1 MSAIN
6 RRFDE
11 QRDIEIKVPMEDKEA
26 ALSSHKQR
34 LNDTDYMLVQ
44 KNGDKVKEIDLVVD
58 EGNPLLMEI
67 EVIEPSLYFNL
78 EPKSANLFAKKVSD
92 FFNHQC

>member
-6 RRFDE
+6 KRFDE
-11 QRDIEIKVPMEDKEA
+11 QRDFEILVPMEDKEA
-26 ALSSHKQR
+26 ALSAYKQR

-58 EGNPLLMEI
+58 EVGLGRGLTNTI
-67 EVIEPSLYFNL
+67 IVDHDTV
-78 EPKSANLFAKKVSD
+78 KDRHA
-92 FFNHQC
+92 